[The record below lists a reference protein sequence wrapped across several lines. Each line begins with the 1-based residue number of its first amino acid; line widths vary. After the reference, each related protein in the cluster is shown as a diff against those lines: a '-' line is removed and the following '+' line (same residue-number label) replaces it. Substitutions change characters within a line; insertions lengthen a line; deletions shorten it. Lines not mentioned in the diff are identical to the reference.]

1 MTKLN
6 EILIRVG
13 GTPWIRLDCLE
24 WLFGLI
30 KFYWVFL
37 AWSSYGCVGSYSEY
51 AFSWKEGWPSARE
64 DKKVGYWQGDMVDC
78 SRIVRVLNDLIKLRE
93 LVRLGI
99 SRIQVLVL
107 GLGIV
112 FSKDTLNSLL
122 WCLVDQMILGVAWEF
137 RAASCTM
144 LNYDI
149 L

>member
-6 EILIRVG
+6 EILMRVG
-13 GTPWIRLDCLE
+13 GTPWIRLDYLE

-30 KFYWVFL
+30 RFYWVFL
-37 AWSSYGCVGSYSEY
+37 AWRAVMVVLAY
-51 AFSWKEGWPSARE
+51 ASSWKDGWPLARE

-122 WCLVDQMILGVAWEF
+122 WCLVDQMILGVTWEF